1 MRTFRDSN
9 DTEWTVFEVRRQLSS
24 RGDLSYLPGGF
35 SNGWL
40 CFESRGAKRRLVK
53 YPERWR
59 EVSDEA
65 LEQLLGEASPAP
77 RGSLRMGDDLTGS
90 DKATSP
96 DLRPD

>member
-9 DTEWTVFEVRRQLSS
+9 DVEWTVFEVRRQLSS

-40 CFESRGAKRRLVK
+40 CFESPVAKRRLIK

-59 EVSDEA
+59 EASDEA
-65 LEQLLGEASPAP
+65 LEELLSEASPAP
-77 RGSLRMGDDLTGS
+77 RGSMRLGDDLTGDNS
-90 DKATSP
+90 TS
-96 DLRPD
+96 DLRVD